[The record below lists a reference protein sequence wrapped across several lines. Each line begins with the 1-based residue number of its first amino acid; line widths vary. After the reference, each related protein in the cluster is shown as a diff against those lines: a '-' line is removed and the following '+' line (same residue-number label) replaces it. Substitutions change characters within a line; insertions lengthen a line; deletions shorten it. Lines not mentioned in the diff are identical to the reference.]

1 MRHELIERTWR
12 PAVVGALVLLA
23 GITAGCSSPAPLPI
37 NQSGAWSTRTLDH
50 SYVTVS
56 VPSGWNVGE
65 AWIQPSSF
73 TDLVGSF
80 SNQSLSPPCTTG
92 ANTIGCGLPLQSL
105 QPGAMLVE
113 IWQNG
118 SPDWSLDSVGGAP
131 TTVSGLP
138 ARVIDESGG
147 GAGYCSGMGADRN
160 RSAFIPFPTA
170 SDNWIEVDICS
181 RGVPAAIG
189 ARILASV
196 AVSLPTS

>member
-1 MRHELIERTWR
+1 M
-12 PAVVGALVLLA
+12 VGALALVA

-56 VPSGWNVGE
+56 VPSDWNVGE

-92 ANTIGCGLPLQSL
+92 ANTIGCGPPLQSL

-113 IWQNG
+113 IWQN
-118 SPDWSLDSVGGAP
+118 SFPNWNLDSVGGAN
-131 TTVSGLP
+131 TVVSGQP
-138 ARVIDESGG
+138 ARVTDESGG
-147 GAGYCSGMGADRN
+147 GDGRCSGMGADRN
-160 RSAFIPFPTA
+160 RSAFIPFPA
-170 SDNWIEVDICS
+170 APDNWIEVDVCS
-181 RGVPAAIG
+181 RGVPVDVG

-196 AVSLPTS
+196 GVSLPTS